1 MFHQTSYIKWIINA
15 FSQFMNM
22 MSKLHKTKQK
32 YKVVQVFKKKGF
44 TANIL
49 FVLRRTEIYKN
60 EICLQSMILHL
71 LICLTGF
78 QKTVSIQDSLRNA
91 TKKKDQT
98 YFQAINN
105 TVFVCLAIIA
115 VMLYVS
121 HVCLTVHKNKSTCRF
136 CFKNRQSI
144 CREYV

>member
-1 MFHQTSYIKWIINA
+1 
-15 FSQFMNM
+15 
-22 MSKLHKTKQK
+22 MSKLNKTKK
-32 YKVVQVFKKKGF
+32 YKVVKVFKKKGF

-60 EICLQSMILHL
+60 EIRLQSMILHL

-121 HVCLTVHKNKSTCRF
+121 HVCLTVHKNKSTGRS
-136 CFKNRQSI
+136 CFTNRQPI
-144 CREYV
+144 CHEYV